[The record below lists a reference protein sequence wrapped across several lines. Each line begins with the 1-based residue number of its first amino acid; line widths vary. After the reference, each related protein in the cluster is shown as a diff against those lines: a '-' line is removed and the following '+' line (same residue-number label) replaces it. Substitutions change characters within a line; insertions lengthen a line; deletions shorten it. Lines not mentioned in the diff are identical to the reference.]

1 MADHAAADHSVE
13 MGGVV
18 EYSDHLY
25 TYEGFLKLIKYG
37 VIAIVVILVLMAFF
51 LL

>member
-1 MADHAAADHSVE
+1 MADHAEQTVE

-18 EYSDHLY
+18 EYGDHLY
-25 TYEGFLKLIKYG
+25 TYEGFLKLLKYA
-37 VIAIVVILVLMAFF
+37 VAAIIVILVLMAYF

>member
-1 MADHAAADHSVE
+1 MADHAGQTVE

-25 TYEGFLKLIKYG
+25 TYEGFLKLLKYG
-37 VIAIVVILVLMAFF
+37 VIAIVVILVLMAYF
-51 LL
+51 LF